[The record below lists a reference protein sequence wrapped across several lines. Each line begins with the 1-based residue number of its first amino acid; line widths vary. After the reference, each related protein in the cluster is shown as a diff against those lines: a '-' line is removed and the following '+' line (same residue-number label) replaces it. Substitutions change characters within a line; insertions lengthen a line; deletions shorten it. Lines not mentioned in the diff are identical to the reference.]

1 MSGNGIQIRLGDMLQ
16 IIWKRRL
23 MISLLTAAGLIL
35 GIMLYGIS
43 YLQGEMS
50 KEYTIT
56 ASAAVV
62 TKTAGGQYSSG
73 FANPNQDDIR
83 LAKEMV
89 ETVIYTM
96 KSKRTLDEVID
107 KQGLVGITAKD
118 LEKNLSAQ
126 RYEDSEIIEMSLL
139 WGNVEEGSKI
149 IQAVVDTTENVLQQT
164 LRIGTLEMINAPS
177 SSSWSLG
184 AKIGMSSWIFM
195 AVLGFIIGVGIALL
209 ELIMRPT
216 LMNLNDVENVLGL
229 EKIAVV
235 PGNEEVFRTKNV
247 FLSGETEK
255 LAEFRNNYVAA
266 ARILYNRLGKKNSCK
281 CFYVTS
287 ATAGEGKTTTA
298 ANLAIQLSDMEHKVL
313 LIDLDTRNP
322 GLGGLFIE
330 QIDYNHS
337 LNALYRGDVSLEDA
351 ITPLTGYLDL
361 MPAVLEHNAISFDN
375 TIFDMI
381 KKLSADYEFIIIDTA
396 PVGVY
401 AEVLN
406 LNQVADVAVYV
417 VRYDYASMQSVREAL
432 TTMDKSG
439 IRVIGCIVNDAKHI
453 SRNEAFS
460 RQKPKEKPS
469 EENKIWDMEAQPSV
483 PNRSKQYKSI
493 MDEDF
498 EDVNPDWESERSDDD
513 TMDALLKMGM
523 SGSWKEKETE
533 TETEDAAESQEMQK
547 EEETEKE

>member
-498 EDVNPDWESERSDDD
+498 EDVNSDWESERSDDD

-533 TETEDAAESQEMQK
+533 TEDAAESQEMQK

>member
-533 TETEDAAESQEMQK
+533 TEDAAESQEMQK